1 MPRLMLAVAVFVLTL
16 GLAAAAPAHKGKKP
30 PPPQPKPAPVVAS
43 VEQPP
48 TPPKQLIIGTRVVP
62 PFAFKDGGG
71 KWEGISI
78 ELWRDIALRLKLDY
92 KFVEAGTVKELI
104 EGVVAKR
111 FDVGVGAITVTEER
125 QRRLD
130 FSHPFFTTGLA
141 IATAP
146 SSDSPVWSQLSA
158 MFSWQ
163 WLMIALA
170 VFGAIVLVG
179 FLIWL
184 VERRANETMD
194 TPSEGFWSSLTM
206 LLTASFTPPEP
217 RTLAGRTIAAL
228 WVVVSLVML
237 TFFTGVVTSALTV
250 QSLQGR
256 VRGVSDLPHMRVGG
270 VTGST
275 GLQWMRDERIRATAY
290 VTVIDGLNAVANGKI
305 DAFVYDAPILRYL
318 AQSDFDGR
326 IIILPDNFAPQD
338 YAFALPEGSALRRPL
353 NQELISIKTS
363 DVWKKRVFEYL
374 GER

>member
-1 MPRLMLAVAVFVLTL
+1 MSRLILAVAVFFLTL
-16 GLAAAAPAHKGKKP
+16 GLATAAPAHKGKKP
-30 PPPQPKPAPVVAS
+30 PPPQPKPAPVAAP

-48 TPPKQLIIGTRVVP
+48 TPPSQLIIGTRIVP

-78 ELWRDIALRLKLDY
+78 ELWRDIASRLKLDY

-104 EGVVAKR
+104 EGVVAMR

-158 MFSWQ
+158 MLSWQ

-170 VFGAIVLVG
+170 VFSAIVLVG

-217 RTLAGRTIAAL
+217 RTFAGRTIAAL

-256 VRGVSDLPHMRVGG
+256 VRGISDLPHMRVGG

-275 GLQWMRDERIRATAY
+275 GMQWMREERIRATAY
-290 VTVIDGLNAVANGKI
+290 VTVIDGLNAVAQGKI

-318 AQSDFDGR
+318 AQTEFDGR
-326 IIILPDNFAPQD
+326 ILILPDNFAPQD
-338 YAFALPEGSALRRPL
+338 YAFALPEGSVLRRPL